1 MHVISRRSF
10 LAATSAAA
18 FGLASPAVARN
29 VLRIPRDWLP
39 TDVKVTSS
47 LPAGTIYVD
56 TPGMWLFLM
65 QDDGMARRYKTSV
78 GAEGRNLIGQARVA
92 RKEVNPP
99 WTPTANMIAAEPKV
113 YAKFRDGLPGGD
125 PINPLG
131 VRALYLYQ
139 GNRDTYTRIHGTP
152 WPQFIG
158 TAFSSGCVRLMNEH
172 VIDLYDRV
180 PIGTKVVL
188 A

>member
-1 MHVISRRSF
+1 MIHRRSF
-10 LAATSAAA
+10 LAISSAAA
-18 FGLASPAVARN
+18 LGLATPAIARN

-39 TDVKVTSS
+39 TDVKVTTG
-47 LPAGTIYVD
+47 LAAGTIYVD
-56 TPGMWLFLM
+56 TPGMWLYLM
-65 QDDGMARRYKTSV
+65 QGDGVARRYKISV

-99 WTPTANMIAAEPKV
+99 WTPTANMIASEPKV
-113 YAKFRDGLPGGD
+113 YAKFKGGLPGGD

-131 VRALYLYQ
+131 ARALYLYQ

-152 WPQFIG
+152 WPQIIG
-158 TAFSSGCVRLMNEH
+158 TSFSSGCVRLMNDH

-180 PIGTKVVL
+180 PIGTTVVL